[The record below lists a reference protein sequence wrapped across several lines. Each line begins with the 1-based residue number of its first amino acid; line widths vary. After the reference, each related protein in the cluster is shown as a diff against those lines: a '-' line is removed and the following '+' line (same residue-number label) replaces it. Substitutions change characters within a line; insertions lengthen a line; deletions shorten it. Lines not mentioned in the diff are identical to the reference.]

1 MIRIWTGHTKQRE
14 RIADQVQWDFILE
27 KLEAVGDE
35 INRALGL
42 STIIEVPSGQGE
54 LGTFFPNRKSG

>member
-1 MIRIWTGHTKQRE
+1 MIRIWTGHTMQRE
-14 RIADQVQWDFILE
+14 RMADKVQWACVLG

-54 LGTFFPNRKSG
+54 LGDIVSK